1 MIKGRSEI
9 LTRFLLERA
18 AGVAVPKGDNGPPPA
33 PTPAK
38 STRDLRKSRSICV
51 QCRVHELDVRGERCG
66 DFMIRFLLERAAGV
80 AVPTWRRRPGA
91 GADLSQIGPANLEI
105 RVMTIEI
112 RTLSADDMRY
122 MNPS

>member
-18 AGVAVPKGDNGPPPA
+18 AGVAVP
-33 PTPAK
+33 
-38 STRDLRKSRSICV
+38 TRRR
-51 QCRVHELDVRGERCG
+51 RP
-66 DFMIRFLLERAAGV
+66 AAGV
-80 AVPTWRRRPGA
+80 
-91 GADLSQIGPANLEI
+91 DLSQIGPANLEI

-112 RTLSADDMRY
+112 RTLSADGMRY